1 MRTNNGTHTIHKK
14 RNEIT
19 LKVSLISFNS
29 ILITCGAC
37 HFTLK
42 LNVTHFVFS
51 SALLLLE
58 NFRAETSSVHISRG
72 ALTIPFQR
80 LLFIDVYI
88 MNFSLGCQLCAAQI
102 TLIYIHTNSCCFF
115 SFLPFAHRFVYHFFL
130 FFFFSCF
137 LRTELFCSKFFSAST
152 PPPRLRQ
159 CTLSSSPYKH
169 TLVVF
174 GSVRSFMSFICFRFF
189 FSCVFCAL
197 RIVVDANERICLIV
211 LCTEPCIRSLCF
223 VFFFFF
229 TISQTVIIRIVLH
242 FCVVALC
249 AITFICTL
257 LRCTPDC
264 GSERYSHVRMEM
276 ELCVCSVCAFE

>member
-1 MRTNNGTHTIHKK
+1 MALLFFGCGRCCHLHFFSLSGSHPQHDMRTNNGTHTIHKK

-115 SFLPFAHRFVYHFFL
+115 SFLPFAHRFVYHFF
-130 FFFFSCF
+130 
-137 LRTELFCSKFFSAST
+137 
-152 PPPRLRQ
+152 
-159 CTLSSSPYKH
+159 SSS
-169 TLVVF
+169 
-174 GSVRSFMSFICFRFF
+174 SS
-189 FSCVFCAL
+189 
-197 RIVVDANERICLIV
+197 
-211 LCTEPCIRSLCF
+211 
-223 VFFFFF
+223 
-229 TISQTVIIRIVLH
+229 
-242 FCVVALC
+242 
-249 AITFICTL
+249 
-257 LRCTPDC
+257 
-264 GSERYSHVRMEM
+264 SH
-276 ELCVCSVCAFE
+276 AF